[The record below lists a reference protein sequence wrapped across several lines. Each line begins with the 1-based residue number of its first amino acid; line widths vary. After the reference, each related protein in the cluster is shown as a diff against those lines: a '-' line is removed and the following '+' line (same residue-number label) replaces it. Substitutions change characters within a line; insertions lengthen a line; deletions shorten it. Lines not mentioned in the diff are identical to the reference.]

1 MRTAEII
8 RKTGETDISVKL
20 EIDGTGRAKIDTGV
34 GFLNH
39 MLNLFT
45 VHGLFDLEVVCK
57 GDTDVD
63 DHHSTED
70 IGIALG
76 QAFAQAVGDKKG
88 ICRYASKMIPMD
100 EALILSAVDV
110 SGRGGF
116 FGELT
121 MPTQKVGSFDTELVN
136 DFWIAFAS
144 NAGITLH
151 IQVLSGK
158 NSHHIIE
165 GMFKSV
171 SRSLREAVSLD
182 ERNLGVI
189 PSTKGSL

>member
-1 MRTAEII
+1 MRTAEIK

-20 EIDGTGRAKIDTGV
+20 NLDGTGKAKIDTGV

-39 MLNLFT
+39 MLTLFT
-45 VHGLFDLEVVCK
+45 VHGLFDMEVTCN

-70 IGIALG
+70 IGIAMG
-76 QAFAQAVGDKKG
+76 QAFAAAVGDKKG
-88 ICRYASKMIPMD
+88 IRRYADKVIPMD
-100 EALILSAVDV
+100 EALILSAVDI
-110 SGRGGF
+110 SGRGGY
-116 FGELT
+116 FGDVQC
-121 MPTQKVGSFDTELVN
+121 PTQKVGTFDTELVT
-136 DFWIAFAS
+136 DFWTAFAN

-151 IQVLSGK
+151 IQVLAGK

-165 GMFKSV
+165 GIFKSV
-171 SRSLREAVSLD
+171 TRSLREAVSID
-182 ERNLGVI
+182 ERNAGVI

>member
-1 MRTAEII
+1 MRTAEI
-8 RKTGETDISVKL
+8 RRTTGETDIAVKL
-20 EIDGTGRAKIDTGV
+20 NLDGTGIAAIDTGV

-45 VHGLFDLEVVCK
+45 VHGLFDMEVKCC
-57 GDTDVD
+57 GDVDVD

-70 IGIALG
+70 IGIAMG
-76 QAFAQAVGDKKG
+76 QAFAAALGDKKG
-88 ICRYASKMIPMD
+88 IRRYADKLIPMD
-100 EALILSAVDV
+100 EALILSAVDI

-116 FGELT
+116 FGELSF
-121 MPTQKVGSFDTELVN
+121 PTQKVGTFDTELVS
-136 DFWIAFAS
+136 DFWTAFAA

-151 IQVLSGK
+151 VQVLAGK

-165 GMFKSV
+165 GIFKSV
-171 SRSLREAVSLD
+171 TRSLRDAAAID
-182 ERNLGVI
+182 ERNADVI